1 MSGTILR
8 GDSGLCQQLG
18 PTEIPVFKNRRCCLE
33 ISLSYGTP
41 PFWTGK
47 SLQMDHFPKQFVLLP
62 KGMLLACFWQNF
74 RPDHVT
80 KTYRPVGSFHL
91 VHVPTEMFTVFV
103 LLILLQGGAAEL
115 CLLVYKPHE
124 YSYIYHKPKNS
135 PSYVHQ
141 LNAIIWG
148 PYIVALLLLGRLIA
162 NLYQFVKLY
171 FAGVH
176 YLGQTPGWH
185 TQFWYKLQ
193 TFLIGTLLE
202 HSFLLILIRNISI
215 SFQIMQVHSKKILFI
230 PKNTFSFMFFKCFFT
245 CWFHDLLL
253 SLRKNDLFLFFFFC
267 FFYMF
272 FSCFFLLIF
281 VFFLFLLLLFSIF
294 SFIFFVFFWIF

>member
-1 MSGTILR
+1 MVIMPMS
-8 GDSGLCQQLG
+8 DSGQCRAPSLEGILDCANSWDQQKSQFLRTDDVAWKSHLAMEPHHFEQVNLC
-18 PTEIPVFKNRRCCLE
+18 K
-33 ISLSYGTP
+33 
-41 PFWTGK
+41 WTIFH
-47 SLQMDHFPKQFVLLP
+47 HFPKQLVLLP

-185 TQFWYKLQ
+185 TQF
-193 TFLIGTLLE
+193 
-202 HSFLLILIRNISI
+202 
-215 SFQIMQVHSKKILFI
+215 
-230 PKNTFSFMFFKCFFT
+230 
-245 CWFHDLLL
+245 
-253 SLRKNDLFLFFFFC
+253 
-267 FFYMF
+267 
-272 FSCFFLLIF
+272 
-281 VFFLFLLLLFSIF
+281 
-294 SFIFFVFFWIF
+294 